1 MSFGPGSLRGEP
13 SPFFSQNFQDMLLF
27 LILHLAGL
35 TIRNIYEALKKSG
48 RVDSRNK
55 LVFAV
60 VFAAMCLMW
69 AGWFEMGRLDP
80 MKLALPAP
88 VRFAG
93 LLLVVVGVILA
104 VASLIQLKGLENIDS
119 LGSSGLFSKIRHP
132 MYTGFILWILGW
144 AAYHG
149 AALSLAVG
157 LAGIGSILYWQRLED
172 ASLESRFG
180 EAYRRYRK
188 GAWF

>member
-1 MSFGPGSLRGEP
+1 MNG
-13 SPFFSQNFQDMLLF
+13 DYLLF
-27 LILHLAGL
+27 LGLYLAGL
-35 TIRNIYEALKKSG
+35 TARNVYEALKKAG

-60 VFAAMCLMW
+60 VFAAMCMMW
-69 AGWFEMGRLDP
+69 AGWFKMCRLDP
-80 MKLALPAP
+80 MKMALPAP

-93 LLLVVVGVILA
+93 LLLVVVGVILT
-104 VASLIQLKGLENIDS
+104 VTSLIQLKGLENIDAMVF
-119 LGSSGLFSKIRHP
+119 SGLFSKIRHP
-132 MYTGFILWILGW
+132 MYTGFILWIPGW

-149 AALSLAVG
+149 ALLSFAVG
-157 LAGIGSILYWQRLED
+157 LAGIGSILYWQRIED

>member
-1 MSFGPGSLRGEP
+1 MDSEY
-13 SPFFSQNFQDMLLF
+13 LLF
-27 LILHLAGL
+27 LIFHIAGL
-35 TIRNIYEALKKSG
+35 TIRNVYEVLKKSG

-55 LVFAV
+55 VVFAV

-69 AGWFEMGRLDP
+69 AGWFEMGKLDP
-80 MKLALPAP
+80 MKLALPP
-88 VRFAG
+88 SVRFAG
-93 LLLVVVGVILA
+93 LLLVVVGFILA
-104 VASLIQLKGLENIDS
+104 VASLIQLKGLENIDG
-119 LGSSGLFSKIRHP
+119 LVSSGLFSKIRHP

-180 EAYRRYRK
+180 EEYREYRK
-188 GAWF
+188 GTWF

>member
-1 MSFGPGSLRGEP
+1 MSDEYP
-13 SPFFSQNFQDMLLF
+13 LF

-48 RVDSRNK
+48 KVDSRNRI
-55 LVFAV
+55 VFAV
-60 VFAAMCLMW
+60 IFAAMCMMW
-69 AGWFEMGRLDP
+69 AGWFEMCRLDP
-80 MKLALPAP
+80 MRIILPAP

-93 LLLVVVGVILA
+93 LLLVVAGFILA
-104 VASLIQLKGLENIDS
+104 VASLIRLKGLENIDS
-119 LGSSGLFSKIRHP
+119 MVSSGLFSKIRHP
-132 MYTGFILWILGW
+132 MYTGFIFWILGW

-172 ASLESRFG
+172 ASLDSRFG
-180 EAYRRYRK
+180 EEYRRYRK
-188 GAWF
+188 GTWF

>member
-1 MSFGPGSLRGEP
+1 MSAMDSEYLV
-13 SPFFSQNFQDMLLF
+13 F

-35 TIRNIYEALKKSG
+35 TVRNIYEALKKAG

-69 AGWFEMGRLDP
+69 AGWFEMCKLDP
-80 MKLALPAP
+80 LKMTLPAP
-88 VRFAG
+88 VHFTG
-93 LLLVVVGVILA
+93 LLLVVVGFILT
-104 VASLIQLKGLENIDS
+104 VTSLIQLKGLENIDTMV
-119 LGSSGLFSKIRHP
+119 SSGLFSKIRHP
-132 MYTGFILWILGW
+132 MYTGFIFWILGW

-172 ASLESRFG
+172 LSLETRFG

-188 GAWF
+188 GTWF